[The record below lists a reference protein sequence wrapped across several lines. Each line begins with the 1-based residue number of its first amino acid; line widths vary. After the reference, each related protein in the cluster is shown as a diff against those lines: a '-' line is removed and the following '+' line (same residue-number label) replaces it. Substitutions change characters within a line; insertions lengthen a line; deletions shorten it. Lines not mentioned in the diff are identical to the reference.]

1 MTTISKQIA
10 LLAICATA
18 FVGCQQQA
26 PQQQRPVGEYAML
39 TLTQSNKVI
48 NQSSSATIRGR
59 QDIALYPE
67 VSGNITRVLVK
78 EGQEV
83 KRGQVMFIIDQVPYV
98 AAVNTAKSAVE
109 MCKAQ
114 LGTAKLNY
122 ESKMELF
129 KDKVVSEFDLAT
141 AKNNF
146 MSAQAQLAQAEAQLT
161 NAKNSLSDTEVKSP
175 CDGVIGDLPYRVG
188 AIVSAATPQP
198 LTTVSDNSTMYV
210 YYSITENELL
220 ALIRQYG
227 SKAKAIE
234 MFPPVKLQLSDGTM
248 YDYDGA
254 VSAIS
259 GVIDRSTG
267 TVSVRADFENPN
279 GVLMSGAT
287 GNVITPSVRENVVII
302 PRAATYE
309 IQNKVFAFQNVNG
322 VATSAEIAVSRVN
335 GGTEYIVES
344 GLKTGDVVVAEGVG
358 LLREGTPI
366 KAKVATAAPAQP
378 ATQESKSEDKE

>member
-1 MTTISKQIA
+1 
-10 LLAICATA
+10 
-18 FVGCQQQA
+18 
-26 PQQQRPVGEYAML
+26 ML